1 MQALGERR
9 CVNRPWLNGLCVAAR
24 VCLLYMLFDPD
35 MISWRERGP
44 GGASLRTL
52 CGPAPSFSLPR
63 SPGPAAL
70 CPSPEPWAASSRTGL
85 ARRALCWG
93 QRRGQAAGGGATFLL
108 NVSPRILSGSPL
120 RTMSLWPR
128 LIGFRWALG
137 LHPVG
142 LNSAP
147 SSRSDGLPSAQAR
160 SQQRLAE
167 GLSTVWQSSKATAF
181 SIQLYI
187 ARLPWPPP
195 GGEQAEAL
203 AALPPLPL
211 SPPLL
216 PLSSQRDPPKVQTAS
231 CQPLG

>member
-1 MQALGERR
+1 M
-9 CVNRPWLNGLCVAAR
+9 NRPWLNGLCVAAR

-44 GGASLRTL
+44 GGAGLRTL
-52 CGPAPSFSLPR
+52 RGPAPSFSLPR

-120 RTMSLWPR
+120 RTRSLWPR

-137 LHPVG
+137 SHPVG
-142 LNSAP
+142 LNSPP
-147 SSRSDGLPSAQAR
+147 SSRSDGLPSAQAG

-167 GLSTVWQSSKATAF
+167 GLGTVWQSSKAAAF
-181 SIQLYI
+181 SIQLYT
-187 ARLPWPPP
+187 ARLPWPHCSAGPCP
-195 GGEQAEAL
+195 ASASSEQPERSSRSANRIVSAL
-203 AALPPLPL
+203 GLQARVAPHGSGWNLN
-211 SPPLL
+211 
-216 PLSSQRDPPKVQTAS
+216 SS
-231 CQPLG
+231 